1 MTRLVIIIIFFF
13 VGYFIIKSVIKKF
26 IQFSIHQNNEDTHR
40 NKNEKRKEHHGW
52 KIGSQEERYRKVLG
66 VTDTD
71 SPDTIKEKYRD
82 LLAKYHP
89 DKLQH
94 LGEEF
99 QEIAEQKTKTIIEAY
114 EFFRKRHNF

>member
-94 LGEEF
+94 LG
-99 QEIAEQKTKTIIEAY
+99 KS
-114 EFFRKRHNF
+114 FRKSRSKRQRLS

>member
-40 NKNEKRKEHHGW
+40 NKNEKRKRAPWMED
-52 KIGSQEERYRKVLG
+52 KEAEERYRKVLG

-82 LLAKYHP
+82 LLAS
-89 DKLQH
+89 
-94 LGEEF
+94 
-99 QEIAEQKTKTIIEAY
+99 TT
-114 EFFRKRHNF
+114 

>member
-1 MTRLVIIIIFFF
+1 LIRLVIIIFFFF

-26 IQFSIHQNNEDTHR
+26 IQFSIHQHNEDKHR
-40 NKNEKRKEHHGW
+40 DKNEKRQDHYGW
-52 KIGSQEERYRKVLG
+52 NRGNQEERYRQILG
-66 VTDTD
+66 ITDAD
-71 SPDTIKEKYRD
+71 SPATIKEKYRD

-99 QEIAEQKTKTIIEAY
+99 QEIAEQKTKAIIEAY
-114 EFFRKRHNF
+114 EFFRKRYNI

>member
-13 VGYFIIKSVIKKF
+13 VGYFIIKSVLKKF
-26 IQFSIHQNNEDTHR
+26 IQFSIHQHNEDTHR
-40 NKNEKRKEHHGW
+40 NKNEKRQGHHGW
-52 KIGSQEERYRKVLG
+52 KIGSQEERYRQILG
-66 VTDTD
+66 VTDAD

-99 QEIAEQKTKTIIEAY
+99 QEIAEQKTKTILEAY
-114 EFFRKRHNF
+114 EYFRKRHNF